1 MGWSHNPGGEVTSYL
16 QDINFLLRLLSLLHC
31 KVIKSGKFII
41 ANLLREN
48 ATCISKSEMWWMNC
62 CKHKDIVQMVFEL
75 ETNKTVRSFF
85 CWMCCEW
92 EIWWHLLFHRTLLYL
107 RVHSRCWSLSS
118 RASRCIR
125 NLLISCRNSTMPI
138 VSLSCLSSP

>member
-1 MGWSHNPGGEVTSYL
+1 MGWSRNPGGEVTSYL
-16 QDINFLLRLLSLLHC
+16 QDINFLSRLLSLLHC
-31 KVIKSGKFII
+31 KVIKSGKFTI
-41 ANLLREN
+41 ANFLREN

-85 CWMCCEW
+85 YWMCCEW
-92 EIWWHLLFHRTLLYL
+92 EIWWYLLFHRTLLYL

-125 NLLISCRNSTMPI
+125 NLLIFCRNSTMPI
-138 VSLSCLSSP
+138 VSLSCLSSR